1 MPEIVLQQYPEL
13 VSTVEQLR
21 ASVSRATCEVSVAGV
36 PWPAYKL
43 YALVVGAVIALL
55 VGLATMNAAAAVLSA
70 AGAAT
75 VVWLAFSAYCSSR
88 R

>member
-1 MPEIVLQQYPEL
+1 MT
-13 VSTVEQLR
+13 TVEHLR
-21 ASVSRATCEVSVAGV
+21 ASVSRAACDIPVAGV

-43 YALVVGAVIALL
+43 YALIVGAVVFL
-55 VGLATMNAAAAVLSA
+55 VVGVVTMSAGAAVLSA

-75 VVWLAFSAYCSSR
+75 LVGVSFHLLCATR

>member
-1 MPEIVLQQYPEL
+1 MTAAGNFRDAVSLAEREIP
-13 VSTVEQLR
+13 
-21 ASVSRATCEVSVAGV
+21 VAGV

-43 YALVVGAVIALL
+43 IALAVGAMVLL
-55 VGLATMNAAAAVLSA
+55 IVGVVTMSAAPAVLAS

-75 VVWLAFSAYCSSR
+75 VVWLTLGLYTSSR